1 MDILKIIIL
10 LPILDAVYLKLIS
23 ERFNKQII
31 DIQGSEIKFRLLPA
45 IVCYIALIFGLYYFV
60 IRTNETREKKILN
73 AFLLGLVIYAVY
85 ETTNY
90 AILDKWTSEMVI
102 IDTIW
107 GGVLFALT
115 TFLVTL
121 KLN

>member
-1 MDILKIIIL
+1 MDILKTIIL

-23 ERFNKQII
+23 AKVNKQIV

-60 IRTNETREKKILN
+60 INTNETREKKILN

-107 GGVLFALT
+107 GGILFALT
-115 TFLVTL
+115 TFLVTI
-121 KLN
+121 KL

>member
-1 MDILKIIIL
+1 MDILKTIIL
-10 LPILDAVYLKLIS
+10 LPIIDAVYLKLIS
-23 ERFNKQII
+23 EKFNKQII
-31 DIQGSEIKFRLLPA
+31 DIQGSEVKFRLLPA

-60 IRTNETREKKILN
+60 INTNETREKKILN
-73 AFLLGLVIYAVY
+73 AFLLGLIIYAVY

-90 AILDKWTSEMVI
+90 ALIDKWSYEMVI

>member
-31 DIQGSEIKFRLLPA
+31 DIQGSKVKFRLLPA
-45 IVCYIALIFGLYYFV
+45 IICYIALIFGLYYFV
-60 IRTNETREKKILN
+60 INTNETREKKILN
-73 AFLLGLVIYAVY
+73 AFLLGLIIYAVY

-90 AILDKWTSEMVI
+90 ALLDKWSYEMVI

-107 GGVLFALT
+107 GGVLFGLT